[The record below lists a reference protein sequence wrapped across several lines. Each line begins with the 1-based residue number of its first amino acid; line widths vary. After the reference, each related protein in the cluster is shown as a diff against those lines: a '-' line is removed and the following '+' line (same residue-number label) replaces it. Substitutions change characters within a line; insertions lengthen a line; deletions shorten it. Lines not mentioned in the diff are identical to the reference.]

1 MGNKSD
7 DHLLVIQA
15 TIDAN
20 RQNSEYKMK
29 NLTEDLTEMIAS
41 RMYQIKMS
49 KYSID
54 KNNPKNL
61 QYAINVVLD
70 NKKASPFE
78 GGNSTKNGGIWTLK
92 HDITKII

>member
-1 MGNKSD
+1 MYKNSYGQLLTMQAMIDFNSQDYD
-7 DHLLVIQA
+7 DKTKKLA
-15 TIDAN
+15 
-20 RQNSEYKMK
+20 
-29 NLTEDLTEMIAS
+29 EDLTEMIAS

-54 KNNPKNL
+54 KKNPKNL
-61 QYAINVVLD
+61 QYPINVVLD